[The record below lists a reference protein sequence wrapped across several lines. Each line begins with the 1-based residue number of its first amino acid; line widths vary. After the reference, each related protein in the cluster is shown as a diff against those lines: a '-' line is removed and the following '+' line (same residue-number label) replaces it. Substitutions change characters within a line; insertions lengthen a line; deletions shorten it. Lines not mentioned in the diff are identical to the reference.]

1 MTNIIIQAFLV
12 LDEIKKDPKYLLM
25 KQLDLQIGKLYPNEI
40 KAFQDS
46 KKVYDEV
53 MATGGSY
60 HPDFK
65 NVVQKFS
72 KAKSVLYGKNEVSLY
87 FQTEKELQEEIN
99 SFLKEMTDSISSFI
113 KTPDKLGIVQKG
125 GSCHV
130 R

>member
-1 MTNIIIQAFLV
+1 MTDIIIQAFLV

-65 NVVQKFS
+65 DVVQKFS

-99 SFLKEMTDSISSFI
+99 LFLKEMTDSISSFI

>member
-1 MTNIIIQAFLV
+1 MTDIVIQAFLV

-65 NVVQKFS
+65 DVVQKFS

>member
-1 MTNIIIQAFLV
+1 MTDIIIQAFLV

-65 NVVQKFS
+65 DVVQKFS

>member
-65 NVVQKFS
+65 DVVQKFS

>member
-1 MTNIIIQAFLV
+1 MTDIIIQAFLV

-65 NVVQKFS
+65 DVVQKFS

-99 SFLKEMTDSISSFI
+99 SFFKRD
-113 KTPDKLGIVQKG
+113 D
-125 GSCHV
+125 
-130 R
+130 

>member
-1 MTNIIIQAFLV
+1 MTDIIIQAFLV

-65 NVVQKFS
+65 DVVQKFS

-99 SFLKEMTDSISSFI
+99 SFLKEMTDSTSSFI